1 MSEELI
7 QTYKQLKYLIN
18 YQEKSLDKNQKLLV
32 TTNRT
37 AVSEIS
43 YLKPNL
49 LILSGIDRETLEPAQ
64 DAVHY
69 ANLQIHLE
77 IVLTKQGYQSKMPNR
92 IGFLGSVQTD

>member
-43 YLKPNL
+43 
-49 LILSGIDRETLEPAQ
+49 
-64 DAVHY
+64 
-69 ANLQIHLE
+69 
-77 IVLTKQGYQSKMPNR
+77 
-92 IGFLGSVQTD
+92 